1 MTEPRRG
8 RRKKSAK
15 RPADSSPPA
24 EVRGSYVG
32 HPRGFG
38 FLVLEDG
45 GSDLFVP
52 PKSEGEA
59 LDGDQVAAQR
69 AEKGTAKVIRVIARG
84 RRLLV
89 GTFLGS
95 GKFAADAHRIPKQLA
110 VEGHARRGDKVLV
123 EVSKTRLRIRK
134 VLGRAGVPSVEDA
147 AVLAELEIKPRFPKN
162 VQAAARA
169 LAAPG
174 GRDYRGRL
182 DLRKAT
188 TVVTIDPV
196 TSKDFDDA
204 VSLQRRG
211 KDWLLGVHIADVSH
225 YVLPD
230 TPLDRE
236 AYRRGTSVYLPGR
249 VIPMLPEKL
258 SNDLCSLREGVD
270 RLAMTVLMRY
280 GPTGELRETTFAE
293 SVIRSDRRFSYER
306 ASRVMDRA
314 VREKGEVGALLLDM
328 VRLAKLLK
336 NKRRSFDLPRQELEL
351 VYGGQGE
358 VVDLRPTSQDVAHGV
373 IEEFMLA
380 ANREVAR
387 LLLRKRVPAIYRHH
401 PEPPDLSRVWADLG
415 CLGVR
420 RAESLGINKA
430 IAAAVAKGYGPAAT
444 AAILRDMPRAIYT
457 TRDASHFSLG
467 FEAYSHFTSPIRRYP
482 DLMVHRQ
489 LRALIRK
496 GRGPI
501 KMRSSARLP
510 APVADEPLEVVAAH
524 ASERAISA
532 DRAEGRSRRRRL
544 LDYLAR
550 QKPQSL
556 TGQITQ
562 VVERGFSVDLPQF
575 GTWGFVPLDQLA
587 GGPYK
592 FDTGVLRSSRR
603 AFRLGDTLEV
613 RIGRIDA
620 DRNEIELKP
629 A

>member
-8 RRKKSAK
+8 RQKKSAK
-15 RPADSSPPA
+15 RPSGSSAPD
-24 EVRGSYVG
+24 EVSGSYVG

-52 PKSEGEA
+52 PKSEGDA
-59 LDGDQVAAQR
+59 LDGDRVAAQR
-69 AEKGTAKVIRVIARG
+69 AERGTARITRVIARG
-84 RRLLV
+84 RKLLV

-95 GKFAADAHRIPKQLA
+95 GKFAADAHRIPKELA

-123 EVSKTRLRIRK
+123 EASKTRLRIRK
-134 VLGRAGVPSVEDA
+134 VLGRAGVAKVEDA
-147 AVLAELEIKPRFPKN
+147 AVLAELDIKPRFPKN

-169 LAAPG
+169 LDAP
-174 GRDYRGRL
+174 RDYRGRL

-211 KDWLLGVHIADVSH
+211 KDWILGVHIADVSH

-249 VIPMLPEKL
+249 VIPMLPERL

-280 GPTGELRETTFAE
+280 GPNGELRETTFAE

-328 VRLAKLLK
+328 VRLSKLLK

-401 PEPPDLSRVWADLG
+401 PEPPDLSRVWDDLRL
-415 CLGVR
+415 LGVR

-457 TRDASHFSLG
+457 PGDASHFSLG
-467 FEAYSHFTSPIRRYP
+467 FEAYAHFTSPIRRYP
-482 DLMVHRQ
+482 DLVVHRQ

-496 GRGPI
+496 GRGGPI
-501 KMRSSARLP
+501 KMRSSSKLP
-510 APVADEPLEVVAAH
+510 APVTDEPLEVVAAH

-550 QKPQSL
+550 QKPQTL

-562 VVERGFSVDLPQF
+562 VVQRGFSVDLPQF
-575 GTWGFVPLDQLA
+575 GTWGFVPIDQLA

-603 AFRLGDTLEV
+603 TFRLGDTLEV

-620 DRNEIELKP
+620 VELELKP